1 MSETIRIRGARVH
14 NLKNID
20 LDLPRHRLIVITG
33 LSGSGKSSLA
43 FDTLYAEGQRR
54 YVESLNV
61 YARQF
66 LDRMEKPDVD
76 SIEGLSPAICIEQRG
91 GTRTPRS
98 TVGTVTEIYDY
109 LRVLFAR
116 IGKPYCPRCGER
128 IEAQSVDQMVDRIV
142 ALGEGTRIILT
153 APIVRGRKGEYP
165 SLFQRLLREGFTRV
179 IVDGQQ
185 YLLEEGIALSRTR
198 PHNIDVV
205 VDRLIVKS
213 GMTSRLAESL
223 EVALRYGE
231 GLCKVILAEGKEIL
245 LSQRYA
251 CPRCEISLPSFDPRH
266 FSFNAPQGA
275 CPRCNG
281 LGVEKVFDPK
291 KIIVDPH
298 TPLSYTTFRPFQR
311 RGRDYITQIL
321 RGVADALGFHLNRS
335 YDSLPEEVKRI
346 LLYGREDPPLEIPI
360 TLESRS
366 GRHRYSFIK
375 TFPGI
380 IGLLEERYHATESP
394 AVREE
399 LEQYMTE
406 MVCPSCRGAR
416 LKQEVLSV
424 KIAEK
429 NIAQVLAMTPGDLLE
444 WLQSLT
450 LTPREKKIAQRV
462 FGELKERLNFLLDVG
477 LEYLTLDRPA
487 STLSGGEEQR
497 LRLATQLGNALCGV
511 LYILDEPSI
520 GLHPHDQG
528 RLIETLYRL
537 RDRGNTVIVVEHDE
551 ATIRRSDWVVDL
563 GPGAGSQG
571 GEVVASSP
579 PQELEKNPHSL
590 TGAYLSGRRRIPT
603 PSSRRS
609 PEGWILLSGVR
620 THNLKGIDA
629 RFPKGC
635 LTVVT
640 GLSGSG
646 KSSLV
651 MDTLYPALKN
661 RLEKTEL
668 PEGEYRGITGIS
680 GVYRVV
686 EIDQSPIG
694 RTPRSNPAT
703 YVDLF
708 GMIRRLFAL
717 VPEARARGYS
727 PSRFSFNIRG
737 GRCEACQG
745 AGLIRVEMHFLPD
758 LYVPCDLCQG
768 KRYSRETLEIRYK
781 GKNIYEVLELTVD
794 EALEFFSSIP
804 PLREKLELLRDVG
817 LGYMRLG
824 QPATTLSGG
833 EAQRIKL
840 SRELSR
846 RSKKGTVYILDEPT
860 TGLHLE
866 DVRRLLELLHRL
878 VDQGNTVIV
887 IEHHLDV
894 IRSADWVIDL
904 GPYGGERGG
913 EIVATGTPEEVAKT
927 PASLT
932 GSYLREVLFKRSAQH
947 PPRALSTG

>member
-1 MSETIRIRGARVH
+1 
-14 NLKNID
+14 
-20 LDLPRHRLIVITG
+20 
-33 LSGSGKSSLA
+33 
-43 FDTLYAEGQRR
+43 
-54 YVESLNV
+54 
-61 YARQF
+61 
-66 LDRMEKPDVD
+66 
-76 SIEGLSPAICIEQRG
+76 
-91 GTRTPRS
+91 
-98 TVGTVTEIYDY
+98 
-109 LRVLFAR
+109 
-116 IGKPYCPRCGER
+116 
-128 IEAQSVDQMVDRIV
+128 
-142 ALGEGTRIILT
+142 
-153 APIVRGRKGEYP
+153 
-165 SLFQRLLREGFTRV
+165 
-179 IVDGQQ
+179 
-185 YLLEEGIALSRTR
+185 
-198 PHNIDVV
+198 
-205 VDRLIVKS
+205 
-213 GMTSRLAESL
+213 
-223 EVALRYGE
+223 
-231 GLCKVILAEGKEIL
+231 
-245 LSQRYA
+245 
-251 CPRCEISLPSFDPRH
+251 
-266 FSFNAPQGA
+266 
-275 CPRCNG
+275 
-281 LGVEKVFDPK
+281 
-291 KIIVDPH
+291 
-298 TPLSYTTFRPFQR
+298 
-311 RGRDYITQIL
+311 
-321 RGVADALGFHLNRS
+321 
-335 YDSLPEEVKRI
+335 
-346 LLYGREDPPLEIPI
+346 
-360 TLESRS
+360 
-366 GRHRYSFIK
+366 
-375 TFPGI
+375 
-380 IGLLEERYHATESP
+380 
-394 AVREE
+394 
-399 LEQYMTE
+399 
-406 MVCPSCRGAR
+406 
-416 LKQEVLSV
+416 
-424 KIAEK
+424 
-429 NIAQVLAMTPGDLLE
+429 
-444 WLQSLT
+444 
-450 LTPREKKIAQRV
+450 
-462 FGELKERLNFLLDVG
+462 
-477 LEYLTLDRPA
+477 
-487 STLSGGEEQR
+487 
-497 LRLATQLGNALCGV
+497 
-511 LYILDEPSI
+511 
-520 GLHPHDQG
+520 
-528 RLIETLYRL
+528 
-537 RDRGNTVIVVEHDE
+537 
-551 ATIRRSDWVVDL
+551 
-563 GPGAGSQG
+563 
-571 GEVVASSP
+571 
-579 PQELEKNPHSL
+579 
-590 TGAYLSGRRRIPT
+590 
-603 PSSRRS
+603 
-609 PEGWILLSGVR
+609 
-620 THNLKGIDA
+620 
-629 RFPKGC
+629 
-635 LTVVT
+635 
-640 GLSGSG
+640 
-646 KSSLV
+646 

-668 PEGEYRGITGIS
+668 PEGEYRGVTGIS

>member
-1 MSETIRIRGARVH
+1 MEDSIRIRGARVH

-20 LDLPRHRLIVITG
+20 LDLPRNRLIVITG

-91 GTRTPRS
+91 GSRTPRS

-116 IGKPYCPRCGER
+116 IGKPHCPRCGER
-128 IEAQSVDQMVDRIV
+128 IEAQSVDQMVDRIL
-142 ALGEGTRIILT
+142 ALGEGTRITLT
-153 APIVRGRKGEYP
+153 APIVRGRKGEYQ
-165 SLFQRLLREGFTRV
+165 SLFQKLLREGFTRV
-179 IVDGQQ
+179 IVDGEQKF
-185 YLLEEGIALSRTR
+185 LEEGITLARTR

-205 VDRLIVKS
+205 VDRLVLKS
-213 GMTSRLAESL
+213 EISSRLAESL
-223 EVALRYGE
+223 EVALRYGD
-231 GLCKVILAEGKEIL
+231 GLCRVILGEGKEIL
-245 LSQRYA
+245 LSQKYA
-251 CPRCEISLPSFDPRH
+251 CPRCEISLPPFDPRH

-291 KIIVDPH
+291 KIIADPYL
-298 TPLSYTTFRPFQR
+298 PLSPATFRPFQR
-311 RGRDYITQIL
+311 RGRDYIAQIL

-335 YDSLPEEVKRI
+335 YDSLPEEVKKI

-360 TLESRS
+360 TLVSRS

-380 IGLLEERYHATESP
+380 IGLLEERYRLTESP

-406 MVCPSCRGAR
+406 TICPSCHGTR

-429 NIAQVLAMTPGDLLE
+429 NIAQVLAMTPGELLM
-444 WLQSLT
+444 WLNSLK
-450 LTPREKKIAQRV
+450 LTPREKKIAERV
-462 FGELKERLNFLLDVG
+462 FVELKERVRFLLDVG
-477 LEYLTLDRPA
+477 LDYLTLDRPA

-520 GLHPHDQG
+520 GLHPHDQR
-528 RLIETLYRL
+528 RLIETLFRL

-551 ATIRRSDWVVDL
+551 ATIRSADWVVDL

-571 GEVVASSP
+571 GEVVASCP
-579 PQELEKNPHSL
+579 PEELEKHPRSL

-609 PEGWILLSGVR
+609 PEGWIVLSGVR
-620 THNLKGIDA
+620 THNLKGVDA

-668 PEGEYRGITGIS
+668 PEGEYRELTGLT
-680 GVYRVV
+680 GLQRVV

-703 YVDLF
+703 YVELF
-708 GMIRRLFAL
+708 GIIRRLFAL

-745 AGLIRVEMHFLPD
+745 AGLVRVEMHFLPD
-758 LYVPCDLCQG
+758 LYVPCDVCQG

-781 GKNIYEVLELTVD
+781 GKNIYEVLEMTVD
-794 EALEFFSSIP
+794 DAYEFFSSIP
-804 PLREKLELLRDVG
+804 PLREKLGLLKDVG
-817 LGYMRLG
+817 LGYLRLG

-840 SRELSR
+840 ASELGR

-878 VDQGNTVIV
+878 VDGGNTVIV

-894 IRSADWVIDL
+894 IRSADWIIDL
-904 GPYGGERGG
+904 GPYGGDRGG
-913 EIVATGTPEEVAKT
+913 EIVAVGTPEEVAKS

-932 GSYLREVLFKRSAQH
+932 GRYLKEVLMGREERFS
-947 PPRALSTG
+947 RALSSR